1 MIEKKA
7 VLINA
12 SVKPSENSEEVHK
25 LEVFAKIIKDITPE
39 QKIIIFSDYPSVF
52 KDIEAYFEVKN
63 IKFVTLDKGTITE
76 IDKSVERYKN
86 GDAQILIA
94 DSTMYGCGMNFENTT
109 DIILIHKINSE
120 MEKQVIGRAQRPGRK
135 SVLQIH
141 RLLHLNEL

>member
-12 SVKPSENSEEVHK
+12 SVKSSEVEVHK
-25 LEVFAKIIKDITPE
+25 LEVFAKIITELKAE

-52 KDIEAYFEVKN
+52 KDIEAYFDVKN

-120 MEKQVIGRAQRPGRK
+120 MEKQVIGRAQRPGRA